1 LLLTK
6 PEYGKSILAIDP
18 GYAAGCKICILD
30 NLGNPLDF
38 SKIFL
43 HKEELAKNE
52 LSNLL
57 KKYDV
62 DVIIVGN
69 GTGSK
74 ETIAL
79 L

>member
-1 LLLTK
+1 
-6 PEYGKSILAIDP
+6 LAIDP

-30 NLGNPLDF
+30 NLGNPLAF

-69 GTGSK
+69 
-74 ETIAL
+74 
-79 L
+79 